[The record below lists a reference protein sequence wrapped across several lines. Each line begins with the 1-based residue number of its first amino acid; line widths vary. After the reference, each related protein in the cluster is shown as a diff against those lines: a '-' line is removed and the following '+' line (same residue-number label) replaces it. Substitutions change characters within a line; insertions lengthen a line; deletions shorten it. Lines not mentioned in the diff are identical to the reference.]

1 MYPFPVEREGL
12 MLVHYVMLMCWW
24 HSRIEWSLV
33 LEPDRLM
40 LMGGKHYWHHSQF
53 DRRRVCMMIW
63 GVLIFTHIYRRHW
76 RLLTGCS
83 ICHHSVVAMERER
96 KMTPSYYLL
105 SSAIRFYLVWEVH
118 EFWKPMNKMWTRFL
132 IFFSLRCKM
141 QYIERFLNQDTANRL
156 ILSTRVLWR
165 TDTSASE
172 RMPNFSSAT
181 VVLSIF
187 WRRSIEDVDL

>member
-1 MYPFPVEREGL
+1 M
-12 MLVHYVMLMCWW
+12 
-24 HSRIEWSLV
+24 IEWSLV
-33 LEPDRLM
+33 LEPDRLS

-118 EFWKPMNKMWTRFL
+118 EFWKPMKKMWTRFL

-141 QYIERFLNQDTANRL
+141 QYTYLKIPKSRYCEPSHLEYQSLMKNRHECQW
-156 ILSTRVLWR
+156 TN
-165 TDTSASE
+165 A
-172 RMPNFSSAT
+172 
-181 VVLSIF
+181 
-187 WRRSIEDVDL
+187 